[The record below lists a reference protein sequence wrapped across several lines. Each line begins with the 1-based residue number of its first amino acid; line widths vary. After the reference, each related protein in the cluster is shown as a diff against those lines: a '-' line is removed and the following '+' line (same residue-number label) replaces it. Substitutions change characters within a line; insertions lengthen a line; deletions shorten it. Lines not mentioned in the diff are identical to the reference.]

1 MVTTQEGKQFEDDIG
16 AELLETSAKLNW
28 PALVNLI
35 GNLNE
40 EFSKN
45 MRQLLKLRKLVQF
58 H

>member
-40 EFSKN
+40 FSKN
-45 MRQLLKLRKLVQF
+45 MRQLLKLRKVVQF